1 MARVRADRVSFR
13 VAASA
18 AVSAAVRGRPAIEA
32 ARARSEPPRAATAV
46 VRVVRA
52 VRVATAVARA
62 RRAVSAVAPVAL
74 PVAGA
79 VADRAESFPG
89 WAKCCECVILDW
101 LGVLVLEM
109 GLSGPFFFTVPGFS
123 GSAVRRETGDC
134 RDR

>member
-1 MARVRADRVSFR
+1 MAV
-13 VAASA
+13 
-18 AVSAAVRGRPAIEA
+18 VRGKAAIVA

-46 VRVVRA
+46 VRVATVAGRLA
-52 VRVATAVARA
+52 RVATAAGRA
-62 RRAVSAVAPVAL
+62 RRAVSAADPGAL
-74 PVAGA
+74 PAAGA
-79 VADRAESFPG
+79 VADRAEALFG